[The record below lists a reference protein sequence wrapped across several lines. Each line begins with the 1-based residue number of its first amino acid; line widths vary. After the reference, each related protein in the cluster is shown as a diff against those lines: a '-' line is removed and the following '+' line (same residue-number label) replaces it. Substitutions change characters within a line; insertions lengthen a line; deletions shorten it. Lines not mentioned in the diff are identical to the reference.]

1 MLFSCH
7 LNSCFTLLQ
16 LNGACLELK
25 SLQSKETEDG
35 SETEADLDGTGT
47 VDNDGSAVITLTSR
61 NFRLDRLLRSDG
73 LSRLLGDNRLSRLL
87 RSDGLSRLL
96 RSDGLSG
103 LLRGD
108 GLARLLGVLALI
120 ALTSRSVG
128 VARNRLSG
136 LLGNAGV
143 AGVLG
148 VLDAV
153 VTTGAAGND
162 GRRLRD
168 PGRSVSLDDGAGAV
182 GDGQSARLSD
192 DVVLAAK
199 DEAGGAGAVGGVDVI
214 HLGDGDGTVG
224 RAGRNRD
231 GTGSGGGLGSG
242 KASEGKDDGVLGVH
256 FEGFVGWFL

>member
-35 SETEADLDGTGT
+35 SETEAELDGTST
-47 VDNDGSAVITLTSR
+47 VDDDGSAVITLTSR
-61 NFRLDRLLRSDG
+61 NLRLDRLLGDNRLSRLLRSDG
-73 LSRLLGDNRLSRLL
+73 LSRLL

-120 ALTSRSVG
+120 ALTSGSVG
-128 VARNRLSG
+128 VARDRLSG
-136 LLGNAGV
+136 LLGV
-143 AGVLG
+143 
-148 VLDAV
+148 
-153 VTTGAAGND
+153 AGND
-162 GRRLRD
+162 RGRLRD

-199 DEAGGAGAVGGVDVI
+199 DEAGGAGAVGGVDVV

-224 RAGRNRD
+224 RAGGNRD
-231 GTGSGGGLGSG
+231 RTRSGGGLGSG
-242 KASEGKDDGVLGVH
+242 EASKGKDDGVLGVH